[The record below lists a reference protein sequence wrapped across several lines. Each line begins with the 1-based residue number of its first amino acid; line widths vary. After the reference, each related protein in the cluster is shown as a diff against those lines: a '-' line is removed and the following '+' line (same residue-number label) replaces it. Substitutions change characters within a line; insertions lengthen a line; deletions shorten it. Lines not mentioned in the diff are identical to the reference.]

1 MSLIKDLLE
10 IPPDLST
17 ASKYTAFNGI
27 IYLAAGGLL
36 VIWPGAVQALF
47 MDRAFVGDEGGIMRA
62 LGMAIM
68 VIGWLYLFG
77 GRMGGRQV
85 VAASVIDRLT
95 IVPVVLVPLV
105 IAGVFPHLFLTFA
118 ILDATLAIG
127 AWVLF
132 GRWSRWT

>member
-10 IPPDLST
+10 IPPELST
-17 ASKYTAFNGI
+17 ASKYTAFNGT

-47 MDRAFVGDEGGIMRA
+47 MDRAFVGDEGGLVRA
-62 LGMAIM
+62 LGMAVM
-68 VIGWLYLFG
+68 VIGWLYVFG
-77 GRMGGRQV
+77 GRSGGRQV

-95 IVPVVLVPLV
+95 IVPIVLVPLA
-105 IAGVFPHLFLTFA
+105 IAGVFPHLFLAFA
-118 ILDATLAIG
+118 ILDASLATG

-132 GRWSRWT
+132 GGRVLT

>member
-27 IYLAAGGLL
+27 IYLAVGGLL

-47 MDRAFVGDEGGIMRA
+47 MDRAFVGDEGGGIRA
-62 LGMAIM
+62 LGMAVM

-77 GRMGGRQV
+77 GRTGGRQV

-118 ILDATLAIG
+118 ILDATLAVG

-132 GRWSRWT
+132 GRWT